1 MKPVSRP
8 ITAGLL
14 SVSIVFMLHV
24 APANAQTRLPQGT
37 QMAETVFK
45 NIVVLKGIP
54 VDEFMD
60 TMGMFSA
67 ATSLNCVSCHT
78 EDSAGAWE
86 KFADDTPL
94 KQTAR
99 RMVLMMNNL
108 NKTSFAGERKVTCFT
123 CHNGNQHP
131 RAGANL
137 KIQYRDPDDDPNEI
151 TVPPEGFPDAP
162 TPDAVF
168 NKYIQAV
175 GGAQRAGAITNFV
188 AKGTYSGF
196 DTEHM
201 KLPVE
206 IYSKAPNQKTQ
217 ILHALFGDKINV
229 YNGTAG
235 WFSSADKPV
244 PLIPLTGGNLDGA
257 RLDALVFFPTHLKE
271 MATNWRVGMAT
282 IDEKEVVV
290 VQGTSNKQDL
300 NLYFDAGTG
309 LLVRMVRYADTAV
322 GRIPTEIDFTD
333 YRDVNGVKFPFK
345 FESIW
350 TDNRTMT
357 ELTSIQTNTQIDAAI
372 FNRPA
377 PAPPSKQ

>member
-1 MKPVSRP
+1 
-8 ITAGLL
+8 
-14 SVSIVFMLHV
+14 MLNV
-24 APANAQTRLPQGT
+24 IPANAQAGRPQGT

-45 NIVVLKGIP
+45 NVLVLKGIP

-67 ATSLNCVSCHT
+67 ATSLNCISCHT

-108 NKTSFAGERKVTCFT
+108 NRTSFAGERKVTCFT

-131 RAGANL
+131 RQGANL

-151 TVPPEGFPDAP
+151 QVPPEGFPDAP

-168 NKYIQAV
+168 TKYIQAV
-175 GGAQRAGAITNFV
+175 GGAQRVGAITNFV

-206 IYSKAPNQKTQ
+206 IYSKAPNQRTQ
-217 ILHALFGDKINV
+217 ILHALFGQKINV
-229 YNGTAG
+229 FNGTAG
-235 WFSSADKPV
+235 WFSTADKPV

-257 RLDALVFFPTHLKE
+257 RIDALVFYPTHLKDI
-271 MATNWRVGMAT
+271 ATNWRVGMAA

-290 VQGTSNKQDL
+290 VQGTSSKQDV
-300 NLYFDAGTG
+300 NLYFDAESG
-309 LLVRMVRYADTAV
+309 LLVRMVRYADTIV
-322 GRIPTEIDFTD
+322 GKVPTEIDFSD
-333 YRDVNGVKFPFK
+333 YRDVNGVKFAFK

-357 ELTSIQTNTQIDAAI
+357 ELSSIQTNTQIDAAI

>member
-1 MKPVSRP
+1 M
-8 ITAGLL
+8 IAGLITL
-14 SVSIVFMLHV
+14 SLTLMLQV
-24 APANAQTRLPQGT
+24 VPPNAQAGLPQGT

-45 NIVVLKGIP
+45 NVSVLKGIP

-67 ATSLNCVSCHT
+67 ATSLNCISCHT

-108 NKTSFAGERKVTCFT
+108 NRTSFGGQRRVTCFT

-131 RAGANL
+131 RQGANL

-168 NKYIQAV
+168 NKYMQAI
-175 GGAQRAGAITNFV
+175 GGAQRVGAITNFV
-188 AKGTYSGF
+188 AKGTHSGF

-206 IYSKAPNQKTQ
+206 IYSKAPNQRTHV
-217 ILHALFGDKINV
+217 LHALFGEKKTV
-229 YNGTAG
+229 FNGTAG
-235 WFSSADKPV
+235 WLSSADKPV

-257 RLDALVFFPTHLKE
+257 RIDALVFFPGHLKDI
-271 MATNWRVGMAT
+271 ATNWRVGTAT
-282 IDEKEVVV
+282 IDEKEVLV
-290 VQGTSNKQDL
+290 VQGTSNKQDV
-300 NLYFDAGTG
+300 NLYLDANTS
-309 LLVRMVRYADTAV
+309 LLLRLVRYADTAV
-322 GRIPTEIDFTD
+322 GRVPTEIDFMD

-345 FESIW
+345 FETIW

-357 ELTSIQTNTQIDAAI
+357 ELNSIQVNTQIEAGI

-377 PAPPSKQ
+377 PAPPSNQ

>member
-1 MKPVSRP
+1 MKLV
-8 ITAGLL
+8 L
-14 SVSIVFMLHV
+14 SIALMLYV
-24 APANAQTRLPQGT
+24 VPAHAQDAGT
-37 QMAETVFK
+37 QMAENVFK
-45 NIVVLKGIP
+45 NVLVLKGIP

-67 ATSLNCVSCHT
+67 ATSLNCISCHT

-108 NKTSFAGERKVTCFT
+108 NRTSFAGERKVTCFT

-131 RAGANL
+131 RQGANL

-151 TVPPEGFPDAP
+151 QVPPEGFPDAP

-206 IYSKAPNQKTQ
+206 IYSKAPNQRTQ
-217 ILHALFGDKINV
+217 ILHALFGEKINV
-229 YNGTAG
+229 FNGSAG
-235 WFSSADKPV
+235 WFSTADKPV

-257 RLDALVFFPTHLKE
+257 RIDALVFYPTHLKE
-271 MATNWRVGMAT
+271 IATNWRVGMAT

-290 VQGTSNKQDL
+290 VQGTSNKQDV
-300 NLYFDAGTG
+300 NLYFDAQTS
-309 LLVRMVRYADTAV
+309 LLVRMVRYADTIV
-322 GRIPTEIDFTD
+322 GKVPTEIDFSD
-333 YRDVNGVKFPFK
+333 YRDVNGVKLAFK

-357 ELTSIQTNTQIDAAI
+357 ELSSIQTNTQIDATI